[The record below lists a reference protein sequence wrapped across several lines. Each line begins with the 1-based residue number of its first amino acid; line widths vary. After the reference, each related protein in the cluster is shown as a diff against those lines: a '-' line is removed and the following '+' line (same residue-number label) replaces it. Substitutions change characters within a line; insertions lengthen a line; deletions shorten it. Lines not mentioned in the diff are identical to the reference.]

1 MKFVWEE
8 LYDGIQSIV
17 SRCWLDVNGHG
28 LPPTYTPVL
37 AACEVDNNRT
47 VYAAMVDQSGE
58 WLIPE
63 FQGDPRDVTV
73 LMWMPK
79 PQISMR
85 VDTAFALNSDMLEA
99 VTIGINKEAELATR
113 LAAMTARAEAAEA
126 ASRQRC
132 LTYTE
137 AKKIVKAWRQDF
149 ACNVSEEYI
158 INAFLDDAIGIRK
171 LRAELA
177 TTQSELANTQLRL
190 DSWLEA
196 LAIQRQRSETAEA
209 ALQLFKADERDLQ
222 EAHYEIETLR
232 AALATTT
239 AKRAKE
245 DAIHDAKIG
254 DRLKIYLAA
263 ATARAEAAERKSED
277 LIIVAPHVSDY
288 AGWLQK
294 DLSDANARIAELDA
308 KLDAVRSIVA
318 TAAGIESLDNAAV
331 EVKVQP

>member
-158 INAFLDDAIGIRK
+158 INAFLDDAIVIKK

-177 TTQSELANTQLRL
+177 TTQTELANTQLRL
-190 DSWLEA
+190 DSWLES

-209 ALQLFKADERDLQ
+209 AEAEREVFCALLLLDALSFISDFNRRNDILAPSMSQL
-222 EAHYEIETLR
+222 
-232 AALATTT
+232 
-239 AKRAKE
+239 
-245 DAIHDAKIG
+245 
-254 DRLKIYLAA
+254 RLKVREYFRNAIDIAGDNRMLMRATPEAA
-263 ATARAEAAERKSED
+263 ARVRE
-277 LIIVAPHVSDY
+277 L
-288 AGWLQK
+288 
-294 DLSDANARIAELDA
+294 LDA
-308 KLDAVRSIVA
+308 Y
-318 TAAGIESLDNAAV
+318 V
-331 EVKVQP
+331 EPKEGQP

>member
-126 ASRQRC
+126 K
-132 LTYTE
+132 L
-137 AKKIVKAWRQDF
+137 F
-149 ACNVSEEYI
+149 EESV
-158 INAFLDDAIGIRK
+158 AFVTHIEVIGNYAAYY
-171 LRAELA
+171 AE
-177 TTQSELANTQLRL
+177 
-190 DSWLEA
+190 
-196 LAIQRQRSETAEA
+196 
-209 ALQLFKADERDLQ
+209 
-222 EAHYEIETLR
+222 
-232 AALATTT
+232 
-239 AKRAKE
+239 
-245 DAIHDAKIG
+245 
-254 DRLKIYLAA
+254 
-263 ATARAEAAERKSED
+263 ATARGD
-277 LIIVAPHVSDY
+277 APNTFADWFGG
-288 AGWLQK
+288 AWEQ
-294 DLSDANARIAELDA
+294 NE
-308 KLDAVRSIVA
+308 
-318 TAAGIESLDNAAV
+318 
-331 EVKVQP
+331 VQP